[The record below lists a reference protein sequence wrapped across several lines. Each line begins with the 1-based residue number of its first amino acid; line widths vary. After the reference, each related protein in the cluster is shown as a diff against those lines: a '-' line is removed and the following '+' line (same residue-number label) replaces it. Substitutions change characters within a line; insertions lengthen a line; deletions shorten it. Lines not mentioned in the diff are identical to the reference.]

1 MNELKSLL
9 DDVKN
14 LFNQN
19 IEGKYAKS
27 YEESEIDEQDTIVI
41 NELNNYCTEVN
52 SFKTNCVE
60 CKNYSDNYNYSNTSE
75 NLSTLISSITTYET
89 DCNDVVE
96 DIKTAS
102 REAFTEVK
110 KSFMQIESLYRAEI
124 SEADSAYT
132 DAVSACS
139 RRNDCINDSEEY
151 NKWDRQYS
159 RLKNEC
165 RRHINNAK
173 DKYTQLNNFILSEGM
188 KRVNVDGLQ
197 EDISLQSDSSNR
209 VEKYIDEDGYLV
221 TETYDEDGRMT
232 TKTIEI
238 PEYITTETYDEDG
251 RMTTKTIEFP
261 EYIST
266 ETYDEDGRMTT
277 KTIEF
282 PEYISTETYDES
294 GRIISEICTYKT
306 GNLAYI
312 YEYTYGQNGAVIR
325 KGTDYDREIESEQ
338 YYHYDGE
345 DLQVV
350 KECFHYSDGDY
361 SELTYHENGELKKT
375 IRLDGIGRSER
386 TYNEKGILIEGAY
399 SYLTPGKTRN
409 SKCARDFYDDNGV
422 YTGSEIEEGFDDS
435 KVIYVKDEKGLEI
448 RKEVKY
454 IDGRVEST
462 EYAYDENDNLISET
476 YKDSDGKTHELPNSD
491 NNRRE
496 MNYRIDKKLTDNSSL
511 TFDYGHLSND
521 TGTWFSRYNPQDYNY
536 EKLINI

>member
-27 YEESEIDEQDTIVI
+27 YEESEIDEQDTTVI
-41 NELNNYCTEVN
+41 NELNNYRTEVN

-60 CKNYSDNYNYSNTSE
+60 CKNYSDNYNYSNTSK

-89 DCNDVVE
+89 ICNNVVE

-102 REAFTEVK
+102 REAFDEVNQ
-110 KSFMQIESLYRAEI
+110 SFMQIESLYRAEI

-132 DAVSACS
+132 DAVSARS

-173 DKYTQLNNFILSEGM
+173 DKYMQLNDFILSEGM
-188 KRVNVDGLQ
+188 KRVYVDGLQ

-209 VEKYIDEDGYLV
+209 EKIYTDEDGNLV
-221 TETYDEDGRMT
+221 
-232 TKTIEI
+232 
-238 PEYITTETYDEDG
+238 
-251 RMTTKTIEFP
+251 
-261 EYIST
+261 T

-361 SELTYHENGELKKT
+361 SELTYHENGELKKS
-375 IRLDGIGRSER
+375 IKLMEDGTRRSER

-476 YKDSDGKTHELPNSD
+476 YKDSDGNVRTLE
-491 NNRRE
+491 
-496 MNYRIDKKLTDNSSL
+496 Y
-511 TFDYGHLSND
+511 
-521 TGTWFSRYNPQDYNY
+521 
-536 EKLINI
+536 